1 MDGQNPPPPLEN
13 FRDSLNNLSMNES
26 NIKSYLFYLD
36 RWTNDIRQ
44 NPKNPVILNKYVDTA
59 FAFLRDLQ
67 KYPNLRQMT
76 YDYDNIPITTSYIL
90 NKIKETNKFIID
102 NLYTTDIK
110 NQPKFIEMNIN
121 LKNGNFRGGIMN
133 RTNKNRTN
141 KNRTNKNRTNKNRT
155 NKNRTNK
162 NRTNKKMKKTYKRR
176 RLNRKRNN

>member
-1 MDGQNPPPPLEN
+1 MDLQVAKKSRPNLPPPPEN
-13 FRDSLNNLSMNES
+13 FRDRLNNLSMNQS
-26 NIKSYLFYLD
+26 NINSYLYYLD
-36 RWTNDIRQ
+36 KWSNDIKIKPI
-44 NPKNPVILNKYVDTA
+44 NKEILNKYVDTA

-76 YDYDNIPITTSYIL
+76 YDYEFNTITTSYIV

-141 KNRTNKNRTNKNRT
+141 KNRTNK
-155 NKNRTNK
+155 
-162 NRTNKKMKKTYKRR
+162 KMKKTYKRR
-176 RLNRKRNN
+176 SLIKKRNK

>member
-1 MDGQNPPPPLEN
+1 MDLQVAKKSRPNLPPPAEN
-13 FRDSLNNLSMNES
+13 FRDRLNNISMNQS
-26 NIKSYLFYLD
+26 NINSYLYYLD
-36 RWTNDIRQ
+36 KWSNDIKIKPI
-44 NPKNPVILNKYVDTA
+44 NKEILNKYVDTA

-141 KNRTNKNRTNKNRT
+141 KNRN
-155 NKNRTNK
+155 
-162 NRTNKKMKKTYKRR
+162 NKKMKKTYKRR
-176 RLNRKRNN
+176 RLNRKRNKLNKLK

>member
-1 MDGQNPPPPLEN
+1 MDLQVAKKSRPNLPPPAEN
-13 FRDSLNNLSMNES
+13 FRDRLNNLSMNQS
-26 NIKSYLFYLD
+26 NINSYLYYLD
-36 RWTNDIRQ
+36 KWSNDIKIKPI
-44 NPKNPVILNKYVDTA
+44 NKEILNKYVDTA

-141 KNRTNKNRTNKNRT
+141 KNRTNK
-155 NKNRTNK
+155 
-162 NRTNKKMKKTYKRR
+162 KMKKTYKRR
-176 RLNRKRNN
+176 RLNRKRNKLNKLK

>member
-67 KYPNLRQMT
+67 KYPNLRKINF
-76 YDYDNIPITTSYIL
+76 DYNNSTITSSYII
-90 NKIKETNKFIID
+90 NKIKETNKIIID
-102 NLYTTDIK
+102 NLETGDIR
-110 NQPKFIEMNIN
+110 NQPKFIEMNMN
-121 LKNGNFRGGIMN
+121 LNSGNFRGGIK
-133 RTNKNRTN
+133 RTK
-141 KNRTNKNRTNKNRT
+141 K
-155 NKNRTNK
+155 
-162 NRTNKKMKKTYKRR
+162 RTNKKIKKTYKKRRVNRR
-176 RLNRKRNN
+176 RK

>member
-1 MDGQNPPPPLEN
+1 MDLHVAKKSRPNLPPPAEN
-13 FRDSLNNLSMNES
+13 FRDRLNNLSMNQS
-26 NIKSYLFYLD
+26 NINSYLYYLD
-36 RWTNDIRQ
+36 KWSNDIKIKPI
-44 NPKNPVILNKYVDTA
+44 NKEILNKYVDTA

-76 YDYDNIPITTSYIL
+76 YDYDNLPITTSYIV

-141 KNRTNKNRTNKNRT
+141 KNRTNKNRTNK
-155 NKNRTNK
+155 KI
-162 NRTNKKMKKTYKRR
+162 KKTFKRGTIIK
-176 RLNRKRNN
+176 KRNKLNKLK